1 MTAKAN
7 KAIQEEQIR
16 QRKLEKQYKYLEG
29 HVRNSE
35 KLAKQADE
43 VVQQRK
49 KEVNEEISKQQNEGL
64 VSKPKIIG
72 RFKYSMRKTDFQLE
86 DELAGS
92 MREIKPLGQS
102 ELLRDR
108 FDSVFR
114 RNFVEPDAPTQ
125 FEKKRQRKAHFK
137 WKERQTASMG
147 GTVAEKRLKKLQKR

>member
-1 MTAKAN
+1 MQMAAKAN
-7 KAIQEEQIR
+7 RAIQEEQIR
-16 QRKLEKQYKYLEG
+16 LKKLEKQYKYFEG
-29 HVRNSE
+29 HVKNSE
-35 KLAKQADE
+35 KQAKLA
-43 VVQQRK
+43 
-49 KEVNEEISKQQNEGL
+49 EEIVQARKNIEQAEKDKQQNEGI
-64 VSKPKIIG
+64 VTKPKVIG

-92 MREIKPLGQS
+92 MREIKPLGQH

-137 WKERQTASMG
+137 WKERQTAAMG
-147 GTVAEKRLKKLQKR
+147 GTEA